1 MATKIVTVDTLTV
14 AKRWQKRMQ
23 DERHPYAKK
32 KIGIWEYSEHGNN
45 TKGYTYSS
53 SRKYIVVHSKSL
65 EPKISNLGKRIA

>member
-32 KIGIWEYSEHGNN
+32 KIGIWEKPRRATKNVYSTVDNCR
-45 TKGYTYSS
+45 Y
-53 SRKYIVVHSKSL
+53 VVGQKTSVNVKVR
-65 EPKISNLGKRIA
+65 NLGKRIA